1 MICKVEKTI
10 EKYALLDNVKTVA
23 VGVSGGA
30 DSMCLLH
37 ILSCLKD
44 KYGIILKVVHI
55 NHNLRGEAAISDE
68 KAVRDFCESSGL
80 SFKSFSV
87 DVSSLAKQSGLSLE
101 ECGRN
106 IRYRCFCE
114 MNCDAVAVAHTL
126 SDSIETMLFNLAR
139 GTGTKGLCGIPPKRE
154 PNIIRPLIEC
164 TRSEVEQYIKD
175 NNLPF
180 VTDLTNLQDDYTRNF
195 IRHNIVPCFTRVNS
209 DFEEGFLKAM
219 SILRSENDFLE
230 ETVLEVLAKAK
241 KGDTYITDVIR
252 NAHPSIRQRAIRYII
267 EPILQ
272 KSVEKRH
279 IDLTE
284 NAIIKGYG
292 KIELAKNLY
301 ICVNSDIISFQRFV
315 KTGDDTWESELSNG
329 FFLTPYGKF
338 SLEIIEN
345 PEKITKDDIDLSK
358 IVGKLILSS
367 RKQGDCFFSKKR
379 ANTKT
384 LKKLFCEMKIPL
396 EKRNSIA
403 VLRDEKGV
411 IWVEGIGTDGR
422 YTPESKDRVLR
433 IKKEG

>member
-10 EKYALLDNVKTVA
+10 EKYALLKGVKTVA

-55 NHNLRGEAAISDE
+55 NHNLRGEEANSDE
-68 KAVRDFCESSGL
+68 RAVKDYCEKTGL
-80 SFKSFSV
+80 SFKCFSV
-87 DVSSLAKQSGLSLE
+87 DVSSLAKKSGLSLE
-101 ECGRN
+101 ECGRDV
-106 IRYRCFCE
+106 RYSCFGQ

-164 TRSEVEQYIKD
+164 TRSEVEQYISD
-175 NNLPF
+175 NSIPF
-180 VTDLTNLQDDYTRNF
+180 VTDFTNLQDDYTRNF
-195 IRHNIVPCFTRVNS
+195 IRHNIVPFFAEVNS
-209 DFEEGFLKAM
+209 DFEKGFLKAM
-219 SILRSENDFLE
+219 SILRSENDFIE
-230 ETVLEVLAKAK
+230 ETVSEVLSKAQ
-241 KGDTYITDVIR
+241 KGDTYITGVLR

-279 IDLTE
+279 VDLTE
-284 NAIIKGYG
+284 KAIIKGCG

-301 ICVNSDIISFQRFV
+301 ICVNGDIISIQHQQ
-315 KTGDDTWESELSNG
+315 KTGDEPWESKLSG
-329 FFLTPYGKF
+329 RCFYTPYGKF
-338 SLEIIEN
+338 SLEVIESA
-345 PEKITKDDIDLSK
+345 EKLTNNDIDLTK
-358 IVGKLILSS
+358 IKGKLVLSS

-384 LKKLFCEMKIPL
+384 LKKLFCEMKIPPA
-396 EKRNSIA
+396 KRNSIA

-411 IWVEGIGTDGR
+411 VWVEGIGTDGK
-422 YTPESKDRVLR
+422 YLPEKKEKVLR